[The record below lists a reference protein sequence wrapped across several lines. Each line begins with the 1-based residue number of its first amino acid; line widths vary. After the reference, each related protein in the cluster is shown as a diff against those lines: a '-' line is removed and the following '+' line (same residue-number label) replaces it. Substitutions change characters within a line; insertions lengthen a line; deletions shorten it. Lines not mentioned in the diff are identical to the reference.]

1 MTTRTVKDYSYLL
14 TREQTG
20 ENFIINAALHNKIAH
35 LFTNEGLYWISQASA
50 VEVVQLMEMF
60 R

>member
-1 MTTRTVKDYSYLL
+1 MTTML
-14 TREQTG
+14 TRELTG
-20 ENFIINAALHNKIAH
+20 ENFTINAALYHKIAH

-50 VEVVQLMEMF
+50 VEVAQLMEMF

>member
-1 MTTRTVKDYSYLL
+1 MTTML
-14 TREQTG
+14 TRELTG
-20 ENFIINAALHNKIAH
+20 ENFTINAALYNKIAH
-35 LFTNEGLYWISQASA
+35 LFTNEGLYWVSQARA

>member
-1 MTTRTVKDYSYLL
+1 MPTL
-14 TREQTG
+14 TRKLDG
-20 ENFIINAALHNKIAH
+20 EHFIINNALYNKIAH

-50 VEVVQLMEMF
+50 VEVAQLMEMF